1 MEEEHMK
8 TYRVLIERR
17 IIHAIEVKGKD
28 LTPAQARDMVYESQV
43 KGANCHKHS
52 AREKKSCQTIVEII
66 DTEIYENKEWK
77 VL

>member
-1 MEEEHMK
+1 MKK

-17 IIHAIEVKGKD
+17 IIHAIEVNWDD
-28 LTPAQARDMVYESQV
+28 LTPAQARDMVYEAQL
-43 KGANCHKHS
+43 KGATCNKHS

-66 DTEIYENKEWK
+66 DTEIYENKQWK